1 MLSYYY
7 TPMLKKLESYFE
19 FARLGTNWRI
29 EILAGVTTFLTMA
42 YIVLVNPAILAAAG
56 MPLAAVTAA
65 TCLSAGF
72 ASILMGIVARYP
84 IALAPGMGLN
94 AYFAYAVCIKLHV
107 PWQTALG
114 AVFLSGVLFLA
125 LTAVGIRQMI
135 LRAIPHELYAAVAS
149 GIGLFIALIGFR
161 NAGLVVADSNT
172 LVSLGNIRNP
182 TAALALLGLLL
193 MVALEVQ
200 KSPRRHPHRRP
211 LHHRPRLGAGPDPLD
226 ARRRRPLHRW
236 LDTAFQLDIRGALN
250 KGLLEIVFVFFFVD
264 LFDNLGT
271 LVAVTKRAGLIEA
284 DHSIPRLNRIL
295 FTDATATVFGSLT
308 GTSTVTSYVESTA
321 GVAAGGRSGVTAIVT
336 GLLFLAAIG
345 AAPFVGI
352 VPPAAT
358 APALILV
365 GSMMLSTISEIRWRE
380 PLIAVPAFLTLVLI
394 PFTFSIANGLGFGII
409 SWAALHLAAGKIRKQ
424 DWLLYLLA
432 ALFLVRFIYL
442 GRKLGLLSSACNQK
456 GATMRW
462 YHYIAYFFGGAF
474 LANSLPHLGNGIS
487 GRAFQSPF
495 ASPPGEGLSSSTVNV
510 LWGLL

>member
-7 TPMLKKLESYFE
+7 PTMLKRIESYFE
-19 FARLGTNWRI
+19 FTRLGTNWRT

-72 ASILMGIVARYP
+72 ASIMMGIVARYP

-114 AVFLSGVLFLA
+114 AVFLSGLLFLA

-161 NAGLVVADSNT
+161 NAGLVVADPNT
-172 LVSLGNIRNP
+172 LLGLGNIRNP
-182 TAALALLGLLL
+182 TAVLALLGLLL
-193 MVALEVQ
+193 MVALEVR
-200 KSPRRHPHRRP
+200 KIR
-211 LHHRPRLGAGPDPLD
+211 GAILIGVLSITVLAWAMGLAHWTPAAGGFHSL
-226 ARRRRPLHRW
+226 AQ
-236 LDTAFQLDIRGALN
+236 TAFQLDIRGALN

-284 DHSIPRLNRIL
+284 DHTIPRLNRIL

-442 GRKLGLLSSACNQK
+442 GSS
-456 GATMRW
+456 
-462 YHYIAYFFGGAF
+462 
-474 LANSLPHLGNGIS
+474 
-487 GRAFQSPF
+487 
-495 ASPPGEGLSSSTVNV
+495 
-510 LWGLL
+510 